1 MKKLSVPYIVP
12 PLLEEWDDVGAAGD
26 DPDGGLVGLGA
37 ALDGVHE
44 LGAVP
49 HALVLRVDGQEAD
62 VAGAVVNRRF
72 DHAQDLREK
81 KMLVRDLSITS
92 DIMESY

>member
-62 VAGAVVNRRF
+62 AGYDPTEAANG
-72 DHAQDLREK
+72 
-81 KMLVRDLSITS
+81 I
-92 DIMESY
+92 